1 MSKLPVVSGKE
12 AVKRLEKAG
21 FLLVRQVGS
30 HMILRRERLPKM
42 TVSIPDHKKLKR
54 RTLKNIPRQI
64 NLSVDEFERLK

>member
-1 MSKLPVVSGKE
+1 MSKLPVISGKE
-12 AVKRLEKAG
+12 AVKRLERAG

-42 TVSIPDHKKLKR
+42 TVSIPDHKELKR
-54 RTLKNIPRQI
+54 RTLKNILRQI

>member
-1 MSKLPVVSGKE
+1 MSKLPVISGKE

-42 TVSIPDHKKLKR
+42 TVSIPDHKELKR
-54 RTLKNIPRQI
+54 RTLKNILRQI

>member
-1 MSKLPVVSGKE
+1 MSKLPVISGKE

-42 TVSIPDHKKLKR
+42 TVSIPDHKQLKR
-54 RTLKNIPRQI
+54 RTLKNILRQI